1 MELLNFDILQS
12 GLVILLLLA
21 AGELLGRLF
30 RGAVPGILLTGLLFV
45 AGCWSGL
52 LPTELAELAGV
63 SPLISV
69 AILMTIANMGAS
81 MSLRQFAA
89 NWRVVV
95 LAAVTYAGQV
105 VAVLLVV
112 GAVCGPAIAIGGI
125 PGGMATALIVQ
136 ERARA
141 LGYDE
146 IVVLSVLLL
155 TTQALIG
162 CPVAAACIRREA
174 RRLRTIA
181 PVPAEADVQEPASH
195 RRKDVQYGSLLRLY
209 AVAWAASRL
218 EMLTGFS
225 RYVLALLLGLLLAQ
239 VGLLS
244 KGELAASRSDGF
256 LSFLLMCSVISSFGA
271 ATPDMFGQMLPTLLL
286 TLAASAAGALLT
298 AVVTGRLLGFSVP
311 MSMALGTNAMIG
323 FPMNM
328 LISQEIIE
336 HLTDDAAERRT
347 LMGQIASRMV
357 LGGMVM
363 TTFLSTVA
371 AGLLVPL
378 MT

>member
-1 MELLNFDILQS
+1 MEFLSFDILQS
-12 GLVILLLLA
+12 GLVILLLLT

-30 RGAVPGILLTGLLFV
+30 RGAVPGILLAGLLFV
-45 AGCWSGL
+45 AGCWTGL
-52 LPTELAELAGV
+52 LPRELAELAGA

-69 AILMTIANMGAS
+69 AILMTIANMGTS
-81 MSLRQFAA
+81 MSPRQFAA
-89 NWRVVV
+89 NWRVAV
-95 LAAVTYAGQV
+95 LAAVTYAGQL
-105 VAVLLVV
+105 AAILLVV
-112 GAVCGPAIAIGGI
+112 GAVCGKNTAIGAI

-162 CPVAAACIRREA
+162 CPVAAVCIRREA
-174 RRLRTIA
+174 RRLRALPPVSVEAA
-181 PVPAEADVQEPASH
+181 PRETAS
-195 RRKDVQYGSLLRLY
+195 RRRRDTQYGPLLRLY
-209 AVAWAASRL
+209 AVAWLASRL
-218 EMLTGFS
+218 ELLTGLS
-225 RYVLALLLGLLLAQ
+225 KYVLALLLGVLLAQ
-239 VGLLS
+239 AGLLA
-244 KGELAASRSDGF
+244 KGELAASKSDGF
-256 LSFLLMCSVISSFGA
+256 LSFLLMSSVISSFGA
-271 ATPDMFGQMLPTLLL
+271 ATPDMFSQMLPPLLL
-286 TLAASAAGALLT
+286 TLAASTAGALLT
-298 AVVTGRLLGFSVP
+298 STLFGRLLGLSVP
-311 MSMALGTNAMIG
+311 MSMALGMNAMIG
-323 FPMNM
+323 FPVNM

-336 HLTDDAAERRT
+336 GLTEDPEERQA

-371 AGLLVPL
+371 AGLLAPL